1 MQAGRSKSL
10 TTVLLIGLTTLGLF
24 GTGAVSAQT
33 GEICELNPQ
42 LELAD
47 GNGDGVVSIE
57 EIDEIIEL
65 VGGNEDLESVRDQ
78 AVAAGIT
85 GIRYTDCDPSA
96 GKATPVATPV
106 GGTPVATPADG
117 TPVTVSAPRNAVGD
131 VDTDGAASVLETG
144 SNLLAVGTGGF
155 LVLAGAVIFRMGRKA

>member
-42 LELAD
+42 LELTD

-106 GGTPVATPADG
+106 GGTPV
-117 TPVTVSAPRNAVGD
+117 TVSAPRNAVGD
-131 VDTDGAASVLETG
+131 VDTDGAASVPETG
-144 SNLLAVGTGGF
+144 NNLLAVGTGGF